1 LGRFVA
7 ERSRA
12 KTDLKGEGMCGIAG
26 FINHKQRFGSDEIGA
41 IAARMA
47 DRLTHRGPDDHGVWS
62 DGTACVALGHTRLAI
77 IDLSVAGAQPMVSA
91 CGRFVLSYNGE
102 VFNAPELRAALEAK
116 GRVFRGHSD
125 TEVMVEGFAV
135 WGVQATVER
144 LIGMFAF
151 AAFDRS
157 TRTLTLGRDRLGI
170 KPLYWGR
177 VDASLVFAS
186 ELKALAAF
194 PGWRSEIDRDAL
206 SAFMRYGYVPTPM
219 SIYRGVHKLAPGT
232 LLACGAD
239 GNVRTTRYWSLEDV
253 AKRGEAD
260 LLHVSDGAAQQEVE
274 SLLADAVRRRMVADV
289 PLGMFLSG
297 GIDSSTIAA
306 LMQANSTRPIR
317 TFSIGFRERGYDEA
331 ADAKRVAAHLGT
343 EHTELYVTPAEARAV
358 IPKLPQIYDEPFAD
372 PSEIPTY
379 LLSEM
384 TRRHVTVALSGDGGD
399 EVFAG
404 YNRYIQGLALAKA
417 SRRLPHALRAGLAAA
432 IHSVSP
438 GAWDRLFRALPER
451 VRPRLAGEKMH
462 KLAAVLPTDRA
473 GFYESLIAQG
483 EGAETLVLGAE
494 EGKSKLDDAG
504 APEAF
509 TDDITW
515 MQYRDAKG
523 YLPNDIL
530 TKVDRASMAVSLEV
544 RVPFLDHRLVELSW
558 RLPLRFKVRGGTGKW
573 ILRQIAYKYVPR
585 HLLERPKMG
594 FAVPV
599 DEWLRGPLQEWA
611 GDLLN
616 PQALSRAGLLDPA
629 PIAQKWQE
637 HQSGARNR
645 QNFLW
650 NVLMFQAWSL
660 SINTREP
667 SGHRDL
673 ALVRRA
679 SEVVRPGD

>member
-1 LGRFVA
+1 
-7 ERSRA
+7 
-12 KTDLKGEGMCGIAG
+12 MCGIAG
-26 FINHKQRFGSDEIGA
+26 FINHKQRFGPDEIGS
-41 IAARMA
+41 IASRMA
-47 DRLTHRGPDDHGVWS
+47 DRLAHRGPDDRGVWA
-62 DGTACVALGHTRLAI
+62 DAAAGVVLGHTRLAI
-77 IDLSVAGAQPMVSA
+77 IDLSPAGAQPMVSS
-91 CGRFVLSYNGE
+91 CSRFVLSYNGE
-102 VFNAPELRAALEAK
+102 VFNAPDLRATLEEQ

-125 TEVMVEGFAV
+125 TEVIVEGFAV

-157 TRTLTLGRDRLGI
+157 TRRLTLGRDRLGI
-170 KPLYWGR
+170 KPLYWGHP
-177 VDASLVFAS
+177 DGSLVFAS

-194 PGWRSEIDRDAL
+194 PGWRGDIDREAL
-206 SAFMRYGYVPTPM
+206 AAFLRYGYVPTPM

-239 GNVRTTRYWSLEDV
+239 GEVRITPYWSLAEV
-253 AKRGEAD
+253 AKRGQAD
-260 LLHVSDGAAQQEVE
+260 LLDVSDGAAEEQVE
-274 SLLADAVRRRMVADV
+274 SLLADSVRRRMVADV

-306 LMQANSTRPIR
+306 LMQANSARPIR
-317 TFSIGFRERGYDEA
+317 TFSIGFREKGYDEA
-331 ADAKRVAAHLGT
+331 ADAKRVATHLGT

-384 TRRHVTVALSGDGGD
+384 TRCHVTVALSGDGGD

-417 SRRLPHALRAGLAAA
+417 SRRLPHAVRAGLAAA
-432 IHSVSP
+432 IHSVPP

-462 KLAAVLPTDRA
+462 KLAAVLPKDRA
-473 GFYESLIAQG
+473 GFYESLVAQG
-483 EGAETLVLGAE
+483 DGAETLVLGAE
-494 EGKSKLDDAG
+494 EARAKLDDAG
-504 APEAF
+504 APDAF
-509 TDDITW
+509 ADDIAW
-515 MQYRDAKG
+515 MQYRDTRR
-523 YLPNDIL
+523 YLPDDIL

-544 RVPFLDHRLVELSW
+544 RVPLLDHRLVELSW

-585 HLLERPKMG
+585 NLLERPKMG

-599 DEWLRGPLQEWA
+599 DEWLRGPLKDWA

-616 PQALSRAGLLDPA
+616 PAVLREMGLLKPE
-629 PIAQKWQE
+629 PIARKWAE
-637 HQSGARNR
+637 HQAGSRNW
-645 QNFLW
+645 QHFLW
-650 NVLMFQAWSL
+650 NVLMFQAWVM
-660 SINTREP
+660 IRGDQPEP
-667 SGHRDL
+667 SLGPN
-673 ALVRRA
+673 
-679 SEVVRPGD
+679 VVSNSKACHID